1 MQNFNR
7 WLRENATTTTPPMTV
22 VDTTSMSIEAAVDAV
37 AGWVRARLNAADIT
51 PPSGSSA

>member
-1 MQNFNR
+1 M
-7 WLRENATTTTPPMTV
+7 TTPPMAV

-37 AGWVRARLNAADIT
+37 SNWVRARLAT